1 MSVPLPEGVA
11 RHIAREAPEPLRIAA
26 ARGALPLPPAERL
39 EVLHRLFSDPSPS
52 VRAEAERAWADTP
65 RQIVLQALSD
75 GRLSPELLDRIADT
89 RGGDRRIALAV
100 LEHPAATPSTLGR
113 FAGSSDP
120 EILERVARNQRVLLA
135 DPGLATRLLENPRLP
150 VAERSRLEALF
161 GRPEPEPPGEPGEE
175 ESPAPD
181 DALPQGLPPA
191 LVDDE
196 VEPTEAERQNL
207 YTLVRSMSVAEKIR
221 LAMLGSKSARRLL
234 VRDTNK
240 AVLRAVVQ
248 SPKIREDEVLAL
260 AQDRTMPEEIIRMIL
275 GRRDWMKSYP
285 IRLAL
290 CQNPKTPA
298 ARALRLLETL
308 QDRDLR
314 QIARSRN
321 VPAPVAAGA
330 TRILARRG
338 KL

>member
-11 RHIAREAPEPLRIAA
+11 RHIAPDAPEPLRIAA

-39 EVLHRLFSDPSPS
+39 EVLRRLSADPSPA
-52 VRAEAERAWADTP
+52 VRAEAERAWAETP

-75 GRLSPELLDRIADT
+75 GRLSPELLDRIAAT
-89 RGGDRRIALAV
+89 RGEDRRIALAV
-100 LEHPAATPSTLGR
+100 LEHPAAGPSTLGR
-113 FAGSSDP
+113 FVESNDP
-120 EILERVARNQRVLLA
+120 GVLERVARNQRVLLEEPA
-135 DPGLATRLLENPRLP
+135 LAARLLENPRLP

-161 GRPEPEPPGEPGEE
+161 GRPEPESPEEPGEE
-175 ESPAPD
+175 PPD
-181 DALPQGLPPA
+181 SHGALPQGLPPA
-191 LVDDE
+191 LVDDQ

-290 CQNPKTPA
+290 CQNPKTPV

>member
-11 RHIAREAPEPLRIAA
+11 RHIAPEAPEPLRIAA

-39 EVLHRLFSDPSPS
+39 ELLHRLLSDPSPS

-65 RQIVLQALSD
+65 RQMVLQALSD
-75 GRLSPELLDRIADT
+75 RRLSPELLRRIAAT
-89 RGGDRRIALAV
+89 WGNDRRITLAV
-100 LEHPAATPSTLGR
+100 LEHPAAGPSVLSR
-113 FAGSSDP
+113 FVGSHDP
-120 EILERVARNQRVLLA
+120 GVLERVARNQRVLLTE
-135 DPGLATRLLENPRLP
+135 PGLALRLMENPRLP

-161 GRPEPEPPGEPGEE
+161 GRPEPEPPEAPAADDT
-175 ESPAPD
+175 PAPG
-181 DALPQGLPPA
+181 DALPPGLPAA
-191 LVDDE
+191 LVDDR
-196 VEPTEAERQNL
+196 VEPAEPERQNL
-207 YTLVRSMSVAEKIR
+207 YNLVRSMSVAEKIR

-260 AQDRTMPEEIIRMIL
+260 AQDRTLPEEIIRMIL

-290 CQNPKTPA
+290 CQNPKTPV